1 MYFTMDE
8 IIKPNKKYDG
18 KKKQKNSRVDANY
31 CSRMNSN
38 RLGSNLIWQ

>member
-18 KKKQKNSRVDANY
+18 KKKRKD
-31 CSRMNSN
+31 N
-38 RLGSNLIWQ
+38 RIEAWSTP